1 MQKLTRIK
9 LKLDNTCGFNFSF
22 CQGSLFHGF
31 LMETISSDYAEELHD
46 SELHPYSQYID
57 KQDNDLYWVINCT
70 NSKSAENI
78 ISKLL
83 HKDYVSLKKLD
94 TELKIIDKI
103 YEEISY
109 EDLIRSFY
117 REDASRFITI
127 RIKTPM
133 SFKSNGEYCIFPDI
147 RKIYKSLMNKYDAS
161 MKDSEN
167 NLFDIDTLEELS
179 EKTKIIRYNLRSAKF
194 PLEGITVPSFVGSI
208 TLKINAPQSLVNFAN
223 LLFKFGEFSGVGIK
237 NSIGMGA
244 ISLETKETKEHKE
257 N

>member
-70 NSKSAENI
+70 NSKSTENI

-83 HKDYVSLKKLD
+83 HKDYVLLKKID

-109 EDLIRSFY
+109 ED
-117 REDASRFITI
+117 
-127 RIKTPM
+127 
-133 SFKSNGEYCIFPDI
+133 
-147 RKIYKSLMNKYDAS
+147 
-161 MKDSEN
+161 
-167 NLFDIDTLEELS
+167 
-179 EKTKIIRYNLRSAKF
+179 
-194 PLEGITVPSFVGSI
+194 
-208 TLKINAPQSLVNFAN
+208 
-223 LLFKFGEFSGVGIK
+223 SGVLHF
-237 NSIGMGA
+237 SILLHNLD
-244 ISLETKETKEHKE
+244 SF
-257 N
+257 